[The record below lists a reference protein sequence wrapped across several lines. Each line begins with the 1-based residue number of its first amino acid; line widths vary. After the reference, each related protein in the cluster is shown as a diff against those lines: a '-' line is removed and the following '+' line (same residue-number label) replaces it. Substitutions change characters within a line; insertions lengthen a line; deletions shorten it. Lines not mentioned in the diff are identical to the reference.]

1 MERIPENSIILGKRW
16 PLLRK
21 FWNIYPWFQDGH
33 SQSLLVPGG
42 QHLDGVCSSS
52 SLPLPARPPE
62 DVRPGHQPRLGE
74 AGDSSD
80 NNVYMWQVR
89 HLCWSGYGLSG
100 EIISDRNNITMLDN
114 NWFLYKSTR
123 HIVVA
128 KTRWQ
133 LWHCL
138 LMQVGCQEHNY
149 MSITTHL
156 FQSLIDVLRYR
167 CFIFVKTV
175 VEWTVSFA
183 PTWLYSIND
192 SSFATGEFF
201 QIFLSTFFLNIFVK
215 LFYYFY
221 FFNKRFSVCEFGE
234 F

>member
-1 MERIPENSIILGKRW
+1 MLLSSLSSPH
-16 PLLRK
+16 PPHLRK
-21 FWNIYPWFQDGH
+21 FRDIYPWFQDGH

-62 DVRPGHQPRLGE
+62 DVRPGHQPRPGE

-80 NNVYMWQVR
+80 NVYMWQVR

-183 PTWLYSIND
+183 QTWPYSIND
-192 SSFATGEFF
+192 SSYVTGKFWRSF
-201 QIFLSTFFLNIFVK
+201 NSRKIKIKSKFCNQIRQIAITNLI
-215 LFYYFY
+215 
-221 FFNKRFSVCEFGE
+221 
-234 F
+234 